1 MTVDFLVRI
10 YPSLLRKERSVA
22 SGHLSACQLVLARI
36 VQGRRRELN
45 RVRAS
50 VIVDPV
56 GDFQHPLRPNIAVPN
71 RALYRGNRYRSTSNR
86 TAGHCRL
93 SGSCP
98 AARQRH
104 RPCCY
109 AYRRQRSACALAY
122 ALSCP
127 LSRPS
132 VASWARLP
140 RGLVSGAGC
149 TSPSALCPFSGAP
162 PVTGAPR

>member
-36 VQGRRRELN
+36 VQGRRRELS

-56 GDFQHPLRPNIAVPN
+56 RGFQYPLPPHTVVTN
-71 RALYRGNRYRSTSNR
+71 RALYRGSCYRSTSNR
-86 TAGHCRL
+86 TAGRCHL
-93 SGSCP
+93 SGSCL

-122 ALSCP
+122 ALSCS
-127 LSRPS
+127 LLCPS
-132 VASWARLP
+132 VASWPRLA

-149 TSPSALCPFSGAP
+149 TSPSPLCPFSGAP